1 MKKTR
6 TKEFCMAG
14 MLAACTAVLAQIVI
28 PIGPV
33 PFNLAV
39 FGAFLAGM
47 LLSPGMAVLS
57 MATYWLMAAIG
68 LPVMAGLQG
77 GLGAVLSPT
86 GGYMAGYLLLAGC
99 TALVAERPMPMRLAA
114 GNGLVYLCNG
124 DGAACC
130 FVHVCPAVYSG
141 RCGKRHCCR
150 LAGANHQTP
159 CAAKCIM
166 TSNKNAPFFHI
177 VVKEGSILLF

>member
-14 MLAACTAVLAQIVI
+14 LLAACTAVLAQIVI

-86 GGYMAGYLLLAGC
+86 GGYVAGYLLLAGC
-99 TALVAERPMPMRLAA
+99 TALVAERPVPMRLAGMA
-114 GNGLVYLCNG
+114 LGLVLCYTLG
-124 DGAACC
+124 TVWFICATGAAL
-130 FVHVCPAVYSG
+130 PAALAMCVLPFIPADVAKG
-141 RCGKRHCCR
+141 IAAAWLAQTIKRR
-150 LAGANHQTP
+150 VLQNV
-159 CAAKCIM
+159 
-166 TSNKNAPFFHI
+166 S
-177 VVKEGSILLF
+177 

>member
-14 MLAACTAVLAQIVI
+14 LLAACTAVLAQIVI

-99 TALVAERPMPMRLAA
+99 TALVAERPVPMRLAGMA
-114 GNGLVYLCNG
+114 LGLVLCYTLG
-124 DGAACC
+124 TVWFICATGTALSAALAMCVLP
-130 FVHVCPAVYSG
+130 FIPADVAKG
-141 RCGKRHCCR
+141 IAAAWLAQTLKRR
-150 LAGANHQTP
+150 VLQNV
-159 CAAKCIM
+159 
-166 TSNKNAPFFHI
+166 S
-177 VVKEGSILLF
+177 

>member
-14 MLAACTAVLAQIVI
+14 LLAACTAVLAQIVI

-99 TALVAERPMPMRLAA
+99 TALVAERPVPMRLAGMA
-114 GNGLVYLCNG
+114 LGLVLCYTLG
-124 DGAACC
+124 TVWFICATGTALSAALAMCVLP
-130 FVHVCPAVYSG
+130 FIPADVAKG
-141 RCGKRHCCR
+141 IAAAWLAQTIKRR
-150 LAGANHQTP
+150 VLQNV
-159 CAAKCIM
+159 
-166 TSNKNAPFFHI
+166 S
-177 VVKEGSILLF
+177 

>member
-1 MKKTR
+1 
-6 TKEFCMAG
+6 MAG
-14 MLAACTAVLAQIVI
+14 LLAACTAVLAQIVI
-28 PIGPV
+28 PIGAV

-86 GGYMAGYLLLAGC
+86 GGYVAGYLLLAGC
-99 TALVAERPMPMRLAA
+99 TALVAERPMPMRLAGMA
-114 GNGLVYLCNG
+114 LGLVLCYTLG
-124 DGAACC
+124 TVWFICATGTALPAALAMCVLP
-130 FVHVCPAVYSG
+130 FIPADVAKG
-141 RCGKRHCCR
+141 IAAAWLAQTIKRR
-150 LAGANHQTP
+150 VLQNV
-159 CAAKCIM
+159 
-166 TSNKNAPFFHI
+166 S
-177 VVKEGSILLF
+177 

>member
-1 MKKTR
+1 
-6 TKEFCMAG
+6 MAG
-14 MLAACTAVLAQIVI
+14 LLAACTAVLAQIVI

-99 TALVAERPMPMRLAA
+99 TALVAERPVPMRLAGMA
-114 GNGLVYLCNG
+114 LGLVLCYTLG
-124 DGAACC
+124 TVWFICATGTALPAALAMCVLP
-130 FVHVCPAVYSG
+130 FIPADVAKG
-141 RCGKRHCCR
+141 IAAAWLAQTIKRR
-150 LAGANHQTP
+150 VLQNV
-159 CAAKCIM
+159 
-166 TSNKNAPFFHI
+166 S
-177 VVKEGSILLF
+177 

>member
-1 MKKTR
+1 
-6 TKEFCMAG
+6 MAG
-14 MLAACTAVLAQIVI
+14 LLAACTAVLAQIVI

-86 GGYMAGYLLLAGC
+86 GGYVAGYLLLAGC
-99 TALVAERPMPMRLAA
+99 TALVAERPVPMRLAGIA
-114 GNGLVYLCNG
+114 LGLVLCYTLG
-124 DGAACC
+124 TVWFICATGTALPAALAMCVLP
-130 FVHVCPAVYSG
+130 FIPADVAKG
-141 RCGKRHCCR
+141 IAAAWLAQTIKRR
-150 LAGANHQTP
+150 VLQNV
-159 CAAKCIM
+159 
-166 TSNKNAPFFHI
+166 S
-177 VVKEGSILLF
+177 

>member
-14 MLAACTAVLAQIVI
+14 LLAACTAVLAQIVI

-86 GGYMAGYLLLAGC
+86 GGYVAGYLLLAGC
-99 TALVAERPMPMRLAA
+99 TALVAERPVPMRLAGIA
-114 GNGLVYLCNG
+114 LGLVLCYTLG
-124 DGAACC
+124 TVWFICATGTALPAALAMCVLP
-130 FVHVCPAVYSG
+130 FIPADVAKG
-141 RCGKRHCCR
+141 IAAAWLAQTIKRR
-150 LAGANHQTP
+150 VLQNV
-159 CAAKCIM
+159 
-166 TSNKNAPFFHI
+166 S
-177 VVKEGSILLF
+177 

>member
-1 MKKTR
+1 
-6 TKEFCMAG
+6 MAG
-14 MLAACTAVLAQIVI
+14 LLAACTAVLAQIVI

-57 MATYWLMAAIG
+57 MTTYWLMAAIG

-86 GGYMAGYLLLAGC
+86 GGYVAGYLLLAGC
-99 TALVAERPMPMRLAA
+99 TALVAERPMPMRLAGMA
-114 GNGLVYLCNG
+114 LGLVLCYTLG
-124 DGAACC
+124 TVWFICATGTALPAALAMCVLP
-130 FVHVCPAVYSG
+130 FIPADVAKG
-141 RCGKRHCCR
+141 IAAAWLAQTIKRR
-150 LAGANHQTP
+150 VLQNV
-159 CAAKCIM
+159 
-166 TSNKNAPFFHI
+166 S
-177 VVKEGSILLF
+177 

>member
-6 TKEFCMAG
+6 TKEFCMAAL
-14 MLAACTAVLAQIVI
+14 LAACTAVLAQIVI

-86 GGYMAGYLLLAGC
+86 GGYVAGYLLLAGC
-99 TALVAERPMPMRLAA
+99 TALVAERPVPMRLAGMA
-114 GNGLVYLCNG
+114 LGLVLCYTLG
-124 DGAACC
+124 TVWFICATGTALPAALAMCVLP
-130 FVHVCPAVYSG
+130 FIPADVAKG
-141 RCGKRHCCR
+141 IAAAWLAQTIKRR
-150 LAGANHQTP
+150 VLQNV
-159 CAAKCIM
+159 
-166 TSNKNAPFFHI
+166 S
-177 VVKEGSILLF
+177 

>member
-14 MLAACTAVLAQIVI
+14 LLAACTAVLAQIVI

-57 MATYWLMAAIG
+57 IATYWLMAAIG

-86 GGYMAGYLLLAGC
+86 GGYVAGYLLLAGC
-99 TALVAERPMPMRLAA
+99 TALVAERPMPMRLAGMA
-114 GNGLVYLCNG
+114 LGLVLCYTLG
-124 DGAACC
+124 TVWFICATGTALPAALAMCVLP
-130 FVHVCPAVYSG
+130 FIPADVAKG
-141 RCGKRHCCR
+141 IAAAWLAQTIKRR
-150 LAGANHQTP
+150 VLQNV
-159 CAAKCIM
+159 
-166 TSNKNAPFFHI
+166 S
-177 VVKEGSILLF
+177 

>member
-14 MLAACTAVLAQIVI
+14 LLAACTAVLAQIVI

-86 GGYMAGYLLLAGC
+86 GGYVAGYLLLAGC
-99 TALVAERPMPMRLAA
+99 TALVAERPIPMRLAGMA
-114 GNGLVYLCNG
+114 LGLVLCYTLG
-124 DGAACC
+124 TVWFICATGTALPAALAMCVLP
-130 FVHVCPAVYSG
+130 FIPADVAKG
-141 RCGKRHCCR
+141 IAAAWLAETIKRR
-150 LAGANHQTP
+150 VLQNV
-159 CAAKCIM
+159 
-166 TSNKNAPFFHI
+166 S
-177 VVKEGSILLF
+177 

>member
-1 MKKTR
+1 
-6 TKEFCMAG
+6 MAG

-99 TALVAERPMPMRLAA
+99 TALVAERPMPMRLAGMA
-114 GNGLVYLCNG
+114 LGLVLCYTLG
-124 DGAACC
+124 TVWFICATGTALPAALSMCVLP
-130 FVHVCPAVYSG
+130 FIPADVAKG
-141 RCGKRHCCR
+141 IAAAWLAQTIKRR
-150 LAGANHQTP
+150 VLQNV
-159 CAAKCIM
+159 
-166 TSNKNAPFFHI
+166 S
-177 VVKEGSILLF
+177 

>member
-1 MKKTR
+1 
-6 TKEFCMAG
+6 MAG
-14 MLAACTAVLAQIVI
+14 LLAACTAVLAQIVI

-86 GGYMAGYLLLAGC
+86 GGYVAGYLLLAGC
-99 TALVAERPMPMRLAA
+99 TALVAERPMPMRLAGMA
-114 GNGLVYLCNG
+114 LGLVLCYTLG
-124 DGAACC
+124 TVWFILATGTALPAALAMCVLP
-130 FVHVCPAVYSG
+130 FIPADVAKG
-141 RCGKRHCCR
+141 IAAAWLAQTIKRR
-150 LAGANHQTP
+150 VLQNV
-159 CAAKCIM
+159 
-166 TSNKNAPFFHI
+166 S
-177 VVKEGSILLF
+177 

>member
-99 TALVAERPMPMRLAA
+99 TALVAERPVPMRLAGMA
-114 GNGLVYLCNG
+114 LGLVLCYTLG
-124 DGAACC
+124 TVWFICATGTALPAALAMCVLP
-130 FVHVCPAVYSG
+130 FIPADVAKG
-141 RCGKRHCCR
+141 IAAAWLAQTIKRR
-150 LAGANHQTP
+150 VLQNV
-159 CAAKCIM
+159 
-166 TSNKNAPFFHI
+166 S
-177 VVKEGSILLF
+177 

>member
-1 MKKTR
+1 
-6 TKEFCMAG
+6 MAG
-14 MLAACTAVLAQIVI
+14 LLAACTAVLAQIVI

-86 GGYMAGYLLLAGC
+86 GGYVAGYLLLAGC
-99 TALVAERPMPMRLAA
+99 TALVAEHPVPMRLAGMA
-114 GNGLVYLCNG
+114 LGLVLCYTLG
-124 DGAACC
+124 TVWFICATGTALPAALAMCVLP
-130 FVHVCPAVYSG
+130 FIPADVAKG
-141 RCGKRHCCR
+141 IAAAWLAQTIKRR
-150 LAGANHQTP
+150 VLQNV
-159 CAAKCIM
+159 
-166 TSNKNAPFFHI
+166 S
-177 VVKEGSILLF
+177 